1 MIIPD
6 YPVTIPCPQRLAS
19 QRTCCFRHYLL
30 RSCCYLHQWPNDG
43 PDFVGRTSLVIDIY
57 GMSSE
62 NSSSTLLK
70 MSFEKGSD
78 GQAHYQRLASKFQ
91 TSREILRALCIDDW
105 QSEPITNIK
114 TLQRWKVF
122 KRNIQWYMNWRNI
135 PNIFTAGEWIADVMN
150 HTAEK
155 SLQWRPPLEVLTGQ
169 TVDISILLCFLFWD
183 VVYVTRYDDT
193 QYKARSEATS
203 LLKSEDASSDSPT
216 TLDMPLPSRY

>member
-1 MIIPD
+1 MHVRKVLKTCPRSTKVLYRIIPD

-105 QSEPITNIK
+105 Q
-114 TLQRWKVF
+114 R
-122 KRNIQWYMNWRNI
+122 RNPLPTSKLCR
-135 PNIFTAGEWIADVMN
+135 TSLE
-150 HTAEK
+150 
-155 SLQWRPPLEVLTGQ
+155 SLQKEHTMVHELAQHPANIWLLQVNGSQ
-169 TVDISILLCFLFWD
+169 TWW
-183 VVYVTRYDDT
+183 TT
-193 QYKARSEATS
+193 PQRSHCNGDHHW
-203 LLKSEDASSDSPT
+203 KC
-216 TLDMPLPSRY
+216 